1 MATVGGS
8 AKTMD
13 TTSLSAP
20 LGSEAVSDWRTGP
33 QFRKTRTLCAT
44 LAPTGCVCRLLL
56 ERVHSSLLW
65 GRCGHRELHC
75 CARSWS
81 WPKLTALCRPSLSPE
96 ITSLHWTLEFHSS
109 LSRQFL
115 MSVCDLGRETDSW
128 CFLLHHFPRILSLE
142 LTVFYIIGVRCPI
155 SFFYFSITIRW
166 KCFSFPMELSW
177 HFCQKSSDHWWK
189 G

>member
-1 MATVGGS
+1 MQRPWIPPPCLHLWDQKQS
-8 AKTMD
+8 AIGARVP
-13 TTSLSAP
+13 SF
-20 LGSEAVSDWRTGP
+20 GRQGP
-33 QFRKTRTLCAT
+33 FVPPWLPQA
-44 LAPTGCVCRLLL
+44 VCRLLL

-109 LSRQFL
+109 PSRQFL